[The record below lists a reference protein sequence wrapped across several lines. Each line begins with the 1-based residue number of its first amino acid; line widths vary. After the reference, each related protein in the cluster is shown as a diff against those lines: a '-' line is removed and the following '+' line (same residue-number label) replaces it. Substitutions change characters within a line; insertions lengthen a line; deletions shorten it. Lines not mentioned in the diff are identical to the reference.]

1 VVHTVLRK
9 DRSMKRQLFVSIAI
23 SVLLVGVPVEAKRVG
38 SGNSMGKQSSTV
50 TKNQSS
56 LPAKPV
62 AAPVNST
69 PAPAAPVAPVA
80 QPSRFGGMGGILGG
94 VAAGI
99 GLSYLFSHMGLDGL
113 GDGIASMVSGLLMF
127 GILALVGFWLYK
139 KFAPKDK
146 DDADVLPAVKS
157 PTVI

>member
-1 VVHTVLRK
+1 
-9 DRSMKRQLFVSIAI
+9 MKRQLFVSIAI

-56 LPAKPV
+56 LPAKPA
-62 AAPVNST
+62 AAPVNNT
-69 PAPAAPVAPVA
+69 PAPVAPAAPVA

-113 GDGIASMVSGLLMF
+113 GDGIASMVSGLLVF
-127 GILALVGFWLYK
+127 GILALVGFCLYK
-139 KFAPKDK
+139 KFSPKDK

-157 PTVI
+157 PTVT

>member
-1 VVHTVLRK
+1 
-9 DRSMKRQLFVSIAI
+9 MKRQVFVSIAI

-56 LPAKPV
+56 LPAKPA
-62 AAPVNST
+62 AAPVSATKPAT
-69 PAPAAPVAPVA
+69 PAPAAPVAPPLA
-80 QPSRFGGMGGILGG
+80 IGGMGGILGG
-94 VAAGI
+94 IAAGI

-157 PTVI
+157 PTVT

>member
-1 VVHTVLRK
+1 
-9 DRSMKRQLFVSIAI
+9 MKRQLFVSIAI

-56 LPAKPV
+56 LPAKPA
-62 AAPVNST
+62 AAPVSAAKPVT
-69 PAPAAPVAPVA
+69 PAPATPVTP
-80 QPSRFGGMGGILGG
+80 PSAFGGMGGILGG
-94 VAAGI
+94 IAAGI

-113 GDGIASMVSGLLMF
+113 GDGIASMVSGLLLF

-139 KFAPKDK
+139 KFATKDK
-146 DDADVLPAVKS
+146 NNTDMLPASKS

>member
-1 VVHTVLRK
+1 
-9 DRSMKRQLFVSIAI
+9 MKRQLFVSIAI